1 MLDYAI
7 VSRPLIPAV
16 QISVDLSTPWRAHNS
31 LAIEVSRSP
40 MSIQVRSLVVPSK
53 FDLPVAPNAQG
64 AWTPRGAA
72 LPTFVGRGL
81 DTARQMFPA
90 LGDNIVESMLVGSK
104 YPAWSEASEHWLLG
118 AYGHFHT
125 GRAQCKGQRQLPELG
140 RAQCKGQL
148 QLPEPGRAQCKGQR
162 QLPEPGRAQCKGQR
176 QFPEPGPPT
185 GADEGRGQL
194 PAFRWIPLA
203 HWSDSGLAGAVT
215 RRARI
220 WAAIESKLIDYYR
233 LPRASSQSVIIQ
245 SYLCSVASCLDFDLA
260 ECSFD
265 DRLGLRL
272 WALRLR
278 DLPSLSP
285 GVLKGMVRSRVQA
298 AV

>member
-1 MLDYAI
+1 MGIDIVTPRGVQSTCYSGRMLDYAI

-104 YPAWSEASEHWLLG
+104 YPAWSEASEHWLRG
-118 AYGHFHT
+118 AYVWTLPHWPH
-125 GRAQCKGQRQLPELG
+125 AGQRPVAAL
-140 RAQCKGQL
+140 
-148 QLPEPGRAQCKGQR
+148 
-162 QLPEPGRAQCKGQR
+162 
-176 QFPEPGPPT
+176 
-185 GADEGRGQL
+185 
-194 PAFRWIPLA
+194 
-203 HWSDSGLAGAVT
+203 
-215 RRARI
+215 RARAPY
-220 WAAIESKLIDYYR
+220 WG
-233 LPRASSQSVIIQ
+233 P
-245 SYLCSVASCLDFDLA
+245 
-260 ECSFD
+260 
-265 DRLGLRL
+265 
-272 WALRLR
+272 
-278 DLPSLSP
+278 
-285 GVLKGMVRSRVQA
+285 
-298 AV
+298 